1 MGDFLTF
8 RRMITPIIIQLVF
21 WLGLIGILVLG
32 IVVIVDGATG
42 ETDGGAVLL
51 GVLFIIFAPMIWR
64 VFCELMILV
73 FRILERLAKLLT
85 EKTSHEHP

>member
-8 RRMITPIIIQLVF
+8 RRMITPIIIQIVF
-21 WLGLIGILVLG
+21 WIGIIGILVLG
-32 IVVIVDGATG
+32 ILAIVDGASG
-42 ETDGGAVLL
+42 ETDGGAVVL
-51 GVLFIIFAPMIWR
+51 GVLFIIFGPMIWR

-73 FRILERLAKLLT
+73 FRIIEKLANLLI

>member
-8 RRMITPIIIQLVF
+8 RRMITPIIIQIVF
-21 WLGLIGILVLG
+21 WMGIIGILVLG
-32 IVVIVDGATG
+32 ILVIVDGASG
-42 ETDGGAVLL
+42 ETDGGAVVLD
-51 GVLFIIFAPMIWR
+51 VLFIIFGPMIWR

-73 FRILERLAKLLT
+73 FRIIEKLANLLI